1 MTTAAAQR
9 ESLVDELLAVLDETI
24 DLQQEAFA
32 QLQALSEAILARDDA
47 TLGQRVDDL
56 DRTASRFESV
66 ARRRNAVRSRLAQA
80 LACPVGQMTLGRLAR
95 EVPQPQAGA
104 IRMRRER
111 LRDLAEAVRR
121 QHLETAVL
129 AAEVARASR
138 SLLQGLL
145 PRAGEGRTYR
155 TDGTAVWQ
163 PGHGLLDARR

>member
-1 MTTAAAQR
+1 MTTATAQP
-9 ESLVDELLAVLDETI
+9 ESLVEELLAVLDETI
-24 DLQQEAFA
+24 DLQQEALA
-32 QLQALSEAILARDDA
+32 QLRALSEAILVRDDA
-47 TLGQRVDDL
+47 ALGQQMDDL
-56 DRTASRFESV
+56 DRTAPRFESV

-80 LACPVGQMTLGRLAR
+80 LACPVRQMTLGRLAQQ
-95 EVPQPQAGA
+95 VPEPQAGA
-104 IRMRRER
+104 IRLRRER
-111 LRDLAEAVRR
+111 LLDLAEAVRR

-145 PRAGEGRTYR
+145 PGGGEARTYR